1 MKKYYLLSL
10 LILAGMI
17 GIRREAFAIGACT
30 GTNNPMKII
39 TRDANGTLQAGINF
53 QVYQELTDPD
63 GKPYF
68 GSSALASGKT
78 DAGGQSD
85 ILCLN
90 PAKSPY
96 AVKIYETNSTYGYFS
111 IWSSQ
116 QTTEPGSG
124 LITAVLRMSSL
135 YVILRDAEGTVIKDA
150 KFDLYVQSFD
160 VNNQPIIDETK
171 LNQDK
176 LITSSLNTGDFG
188 AKTAFLSAGNYVV
201 RVYAT
206 GGKTY
211 FYFWNQK
218 VETEKVT
225 TLDTKLSTLRAI
237 LEDGYGDVV
246 KNQKLSIYA
255 QKFDVRNKPIVGD
268 LVASDLSTGT
278 TGKVDAYVPAGAYAL
293 KINGSYS
300 NAFYYKWRVAVT
312 DKELTTATYRL
323 SGFRIIIR
331 DDKGHLVRSAKFS
344 MATQKSDA
352 LGNPV
357 VDTIVLR
364 DQNTGEAGYLDV
376 YVPPDTYV
384 LIYGD
389 KRLYQLDANDNQ
401 FTKVDW
407 PRVVSLRPQ
416 TEVEL
421 SNPIGNTNV
430 TLRKRS
436 TPRVSLPNV
445 KTTLSGAYRL
455 NADTI
460 TKSYTV
466 IFHYTADKLAQKKTG
481 ADKVRIAFYN
491 SRTKRWQLV
500 GRNASSKLQAK
511 ATLKNEGTLVLVALK

>member
-1 MKKYYLLSL
+1 MKYFLFTLLT
-10 LILAGMI
+10 LAGVI
-17 GIRREAFAIGACT
+17 GISREAFAIGACT
-30 GTNNPMKII
+30 GTNNPMRVI
-39 TRDANGTLQAGINF
+39 TRDANGTLQAGINV

-63 GKPYF
+63 GNPYY

-85 ILCLN
+85 IFCLN
-90 PAKSPY
+90 PTKAPY
-96 AVKIYETNSTYGYFS
+96 AVKVYESSATYGYFT

-116 QTTEPGSG
+116 QTTDPGSG
-124 LITAVLRMSSL
+124 LITAQVRMSSL
-135 YVILRDAEGTVIKDA
+135 YVLLRDAEGTVIKSA

-188 AKTAFLSAGNYVV
+188 AKVAYLSAGNYVV

-211 FYFWNQK
+211 FHFWNQR
-218 VETEKVT
+218 VETEKIT
-225 TLDTKLSTLRAI
+225 TLDTKLSTLRAV
-237 LEDGYGDVV
+237 LEDGYSDVI
-246 KNQKLSIYA
+246 KNQKLSIYT

-268 LVASDLSTGT
+268 LVAADLSTGS
-278 TGKVDAYVPAGAYAL
+278 TGKVDAYVPAGTYAL

-312 DKELTTATYRL
+312 DQELTTATYRL

-331 DDKGHLVRSAKFS
+331 DDKGNLVRSAKFS
-344 MATQKSDA
+344 IATQKTDA

-357 VDTIVLR
+357 VETIVLR

-384 LIYGD
+384 LIYGT

-436 TPRVSLPNV
+436 MPKVSLKNV
-445 KTTLSGAYRL
+445 KTTLSSAYRL
-455 NADTI
+455 NADKI
-460 TKSYTV
+460 TKSYSIT
-466 IFHYTADKLAQKKTG
+466 FHYTADKLAQKKTK
-481 ADKVRIAFYN
+481 ADKVWIAFYN
-491 SRTKRWQLV
+491 SQTKRWQLV
-500 GRNASSKLQAK
+500 GRNTASKLQAK
-511 ATLKNEGTLVLVALK
+511 ATLKNKGTFVLVALK